1 MHCFVLPL
9 PPPVFH
15 RKIRPVTF
23 FLLACVPRI
32 ILPDGLDCSRAV
44 PTSSRFSPLPIS
56 LIRPGS
62 ATATDLHEILRPAG
76 PCLLPRGRGSVC
88 SDSAVRLR
96 NASPPVFH
104 QHHIGRVLR
113 SPGVNPG

>member
-88 SDSAVRLR
+88 SEPRAQASAFGMIETV
-96 NASPPVFH
+96 H
-104 QHHIGRVLR
+104 
-113 SPGVNPG
+113 